1 MIENFF
7 QFHEQSLQFPG
18 IPVHLLPLH
27 QNVVDNH
34 SFHVKNANDIQL
46 QLLIPTCAHFYV

>member
-1 MIENFF
+1 MIGNVF

-18 IPVHLLPLH
+18 IPVPLSPLH

-46 QLLIPTCAHFYV
+46 QLFIFIYDHFYV